1 MSQILQGLR
10 EDAMKEADKLAGR
23 PKEMIGDEVDAIDD
37 VIPDEC
43 VALSAV
49 YLQLDEKQK
58 RQEDHAE
65 LMEQQHEDRIRAM
78 HTQRTPQTLQ
88 QQPCGPR

>member
-1 MSQILQGLR
+1 MRVDLLAQRGALR
-10 EDAMKEADKLAGR
+10 L
-23 PKEMIGDEVDAIDD
+23 
-37 VIPDEC
+37 C